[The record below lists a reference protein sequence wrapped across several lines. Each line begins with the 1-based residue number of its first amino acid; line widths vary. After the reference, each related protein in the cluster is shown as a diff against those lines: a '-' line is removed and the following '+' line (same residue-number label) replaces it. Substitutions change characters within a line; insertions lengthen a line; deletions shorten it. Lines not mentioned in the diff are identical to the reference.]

1 MKKKALWMGCFA
13 LILSSGVRAEPV
25 PEAQLYWS
33 QWRGPL
39 ATGVAPHA
47 DPPLRWSETEN
58 VRWKVPIPGR
68 GSASPVVWGD
78 RVFVLTAVGE
88 GARGEGPRAG
98 IVPRGPVR
106 FVVLSIDRQS
116 GRVVWERTAREE
128 VPHEGTHPDGTWA
141 SPSPVTDGEV
151 VLAHFGSRGLYAYD
165 LEGRS
170 LWQKDFGDMTTRL
183 GFGEGSSPAL
193 FGDVVVVNWDHEG
206 DSFLAA
212 LDRRTGRELWRR
224 ERDEV
229 TSWSTPLVVEADGN
243 TQVVVNA
250 TERVRGYDLGT
261 GEELWEAGGM
271 TVNTIPSP
279 VYGNGILYAMSSF
292 RGNAARAIRLEGA
305 KGDLTGTDAVVWSH
319 DRDTPY
325 VPSPLLYGD
334 SVYFLKSNS
343 GILTSLDARTGAV
356 RYGPERLPGVQGV
369 YSSPVGAADRVY
381 VTGRDGRTIVLRHGP
396 KLEVLAENLLD
407 EGFDASAALVD
418 GELFLRGRKSL
429 YCLAED

>member
-1 MKKKALWMGCFA
+1 MKKRALWTGCLA
-13 LILSSGVRAEPV
+13 LILVSGAQAEPV
-25 PEAQLYWS
+25 PERERYWS

-47 DPPLRWSETEN
+47 DPPLRWSETDN
-58 VRWKVPIPGR
+58 IRWKVPIPGR

-78 RVFVLTAVGE
+78 QVFVLTAIGE

-98 IVPRGPVR
+98 VVPQGPVR

-116 GRVVWERTAREE
+116 GRVLWERTAREE

-165 LEGRS
+165 LEGRL
-170 LWQKDFGDMTTRL
+170 LWQKDFGDMKTRL

-193 FGDVVVVNWDHEG
+193 SGDVVVVNWDHEG

-224 ERDEV
+224 DRDEV
-229 TSWSTPLVVEADGN
+229 TSWSTPLVVEAGGSA
-243 TQVVVNA
+243 QVVVSA
-250 TERVRGYDLGT
+250 TGRVRGYDLGT
-261 GEELWEAGGM
+261 GKELWEAGGM
-271 TVNTIPSP
+271 TVNSIPSP
-279 VYGNGILYAMSSF
+279 VYGNGMLYAMSGF

-305 KGDLTGTDAVVWSH
+305 KGDLTGTDAVVWSY

-334 SVYFLKSNS
+334 SLYFLKTNS
-343 GILTSLDARTGAV
+343 GILTSLDARTGEV

-369 YSSPVGAADRVY
+369 YASPVGASDRVY
-381 VTGRDGRTIVLRHGP
+381 VTGRDGRTVVLRHGP
-396 KLEVLAENLLD
+396 KLEVVAENVLD
-407 EGFDASAALVD
+407 DGFDASASLVD

-429 YCLAED
+429 YCLAEE

>member
-170 LWQKDFGDMTTRL
+170 LWQKDFGDMKTRL

-193 FGDVVVVNWDHEG
+193 SGDVVVVNWDHEG